1 MDLAHALNAGG
12 LAARR
17 TDHRFTA
24 EEAEIRAAE
33 QRVARRRAA
42 AIERRPL
49 TFTERGRHAA
59 PRTA

>member
-1 MDLAHALNAGG
+1 MDLAHALTAGG
-12 LAARR
+12 LAGRR

-24 EEAEIRAAE
+24 DETEIRAAE

-42 AIERRPL
+42 AIERRPIA
-49 TFTERGRHAA
+49 FTERGRHAA